1 MKKTLKQELEAVQY
15 QKLKVKFAEL
25 GIPQVWKSGTK
36 KAVMI
41 DSALEILDRVN
52 EDTTT
57 EEIIEEIAL
66 EKEQASKTRVE
77 VAQSEREKAIAHVVS
92 NKNLWTKETMERK
105 IKIYGNI
112 FLQHKLTIKG
122 KEALERQAVLQ
133 EAIKIIF

>member
-1 MKKTLKQELEAVQY
+1 MTLKQELEAVQY

-36 KAVMI
+36 KVVMI
-41 DSALEILDRVN
+41 ENALEILERVN

-57 EEIIEEIAL
+57 EEIIEEIAQ
-66 EKEQASKTRVE
+66 EKELASKTRLE
-77 VAQSEREKAIAHVVS
+77 VAQTNREKAIAHVIA
-92 NKNLWTKETMERK
+92 NKQLWTKESMERK

-122 KEALERQAVLQ
+122 KEALERQEVLQ
-133 EAIKIIF
+133 EAIKILF